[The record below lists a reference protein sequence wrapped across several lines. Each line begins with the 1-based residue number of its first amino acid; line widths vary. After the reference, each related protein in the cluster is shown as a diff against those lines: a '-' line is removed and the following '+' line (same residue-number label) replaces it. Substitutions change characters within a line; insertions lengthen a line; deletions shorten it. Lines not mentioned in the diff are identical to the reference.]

1 MNNAWLDVKTKF
13 SPRII
18 VGALGGMNGLRVAG
32 EFGDGWIP
40 WLNTAETYAKRLK
53 IVEGFRSAKNIQN
66 RNFEPV
72 AWIFISLA
80 ESGTQLR
87 EAISN
92 TKKALL
98 AEIHTLKFIG
108 FKPPEELIPYQQM
121 LVSDRADQ
129 LINNAENSIPDELAL
144 QFLVSGSP
152 SQIVEKIETY
162 RRAGAKHIVIEFQ
175 ERGDEPLDKFAKSI
189 LPHFNSG

>member
-1 MNNAWLDVKTKF
+1 
-13 SPRII
+13 
-18 VGALGGMNGLRVAG
+18 
-32 EFGDGWIP
+32 
-40 WLNTAETYAKRLK
+40 
-53 IVEGFRSAKNIQN
+53 
-66 RNFEPV
+66 
-72 AWIFISLA
+72 
-80 ESGTQLR
+80 
-87 EAISN
+87 
-92 TKKALL
+92 
-98 AEIHTLKFIG
+98 
-108 FKPPEELIPYQQM
+108 M